1 MIEDEAQQQTQ
12 NDKIQMIEISQ
23 LEIQLYLAITS
34 NIQREIRYDYP
45 YISSAVQNML
55 QYYFSKFSNV
65 FLHSKMCIFVFME
78 EVKEFS
84 RMVIVG

>member
-1 MIEDEAQQQTQ
+1 
-12 NDKIQMIEISQ
+12 MIEISQ
-23 LEIQLYLAITS
+23 LEIQLYLAMTN
-34 NIQREIRYDYP
+34 NIQKEKMYDYP
-45 YISSAVQNML
+45 YISPAVQNML

-84 RMVIVG
+84 RMAIVG